1 MVGDHSSWAAPLKPE
16 VREEHENEV
25 TEPTDVSIKE
35 HSQGAQNPPVPP
47 KPRLCKGY
55 LKNPSKFIIL
65 KQK

>member
-47 KPRLCKGY
+47 NPGSAKG
-55 LKNPSKFIIL
+55 I
-65 KQK
+65 